1 MRLVEAVEVRARQA
15 VGFALLEVRPQT
27 DVPVGE
33 GEDRLALGQPGQV
46 QLGLAD
52 RPWFG
57 REGTVLLGHQSSS
70 RSERSDTTTLA
81 PCSRNAPAYP
91 ASTPASASSKTAASS
106 GVTSSARA
114 PARKV
119 SGAGFPFSPSRSAT
133 TPSMRASKNPSM
145 PAATRTSLVLALD
158 ETTAQRRPESR
169 AASRYRTEPSKT
181 STPSSRINRK
191 TSSFLRLPSPR
202 TVSAPDGSPD
212 SPSGSSMPRAVRN
225 ERTPS

>member
-81 PCSRNAPAYP
+81 PCSRNASACPARSTPTTQAKPPAHP
-91 ASTPASASSKTAASS
+91 ASTPASASSKTAASL

-119 SGAGFPFSPSRSAT
+119 SGAGFPFSPSRSTT

-145 PAATRTSLVLALD
+145 PAATSTSWVLALED
-158 ETTAQRRPESR
+158 TTARRRLASR
-169 AASRYRTEPSKT
+169 AASR
-181 STPSSRINRK
+181 
-191 TSSFLRLPSPR
+191 
-202 TVSAPDGSPD
+202 
-212 SPSGSSMPRAVRN
+212 
-225 ERTPS
+225 